1 MSSHKVLFVDDE
13 ENILHTLKRTFR
25 KDDIDVLTATSG
37 MEGLNLVRSND
48 ISVIVSDQRMPY
60 MTGTEFLSRVKK
72 VSPESIRMILT
83 GYADIKATMAAI
95 NSGEVYRYITKPWK
109 EDEFRQIIREAIQK
123 YDLTQENKRLRNL
136 IVKQNN
142 MLKKLTDDLEEEVL
156 KKNQE
161 LITKNQTLEKLNKDL
176 EDSIFETIK
185 TFSSLLEMRDFYVGS
200 HSKRVATASKFIAKH
215 LGLSDSQVNQI
226 EMAAILHDI
235 GKISVPDP
243 VLQKNPSQ
251 MTKNEFLIYKNH
263 PIVGQT
269 TLMTIK
275 KLENLGQIVRSH
287 HELLNG
293 TGFPD
298 QLKGEAIPLG
308 ARIISV
314 PNAYDNLIFR
324 RGTYRK
330 SLEEDVVTY
339 LKANRN
345 VLFQGKIVDY
355 FLEYLKYQ
363 DEEDKNAHEMK
374 VDVSDLRE
382 GMVLTRD
389 VYTAKG
395 VLLAPKGERLK
406 QSYINRIIQY
416 NRIDPIIEGIYV
428 HN

>member
-1 MSSHKVLFVDDE
+1 MASHKVLFVDDE
-13 ENILHTLKRTFR
+13 ENILRTLRRTFR
-25 KDDIDVLTATSG
+25 KDDIEVLTASSG
-37 MEGLNLVRSND
+37 MKGLEFVRLNE
-48 ISVIVSDQRMPY
+48 ISVIVSDQRMPH

-72 VSPESIRMILT
+72 ISPESIRMILT

-95 NSGEVYRYITKPWK
+95 NNGEVYRYITKPWK

-123 YDLTQENKRLRNL
+123 YDLSQENKRLRNL

-161 LITKNQTLEKLNKDL
+161 LISKNATLEKLNKDL

-200 HSKRVATASKFIAKH
+200 HSKRVATASKFIAKR
-215 LGLSDSQVNQI
+215 LRLDDVEVNRI

-251 MTKNEFLIYKNH
+251 MTKSEFLIYRNH

-293 TGFPD
+293 KGFPD
-298 QLKGEAIPLG
+298 QLKGEDIPLG
-308 ARIISV
+308 ARIIAV
-314 PNAYDNLIFR
+314 PNAYDNLIYR

-330 SLEEDVVTY
+330 SLEDDAIKY
-339 LKANRN
+339 LKGNRN
-345 VLFQGKIVDY
+345 ILFEGRIVDY

-363 DEEDKNAHEMK
+363 DEEDKHALEMK
-374 VDVSDLRE
+374 VDVSHLRE